1 LNGRFAPSPTG
12 ALHLGNLRTALIAW
26 LAARSTGARF
36 LIRMEDLDPLVS
48 RRDHAAGQLR
58 DLGAIG
64 LEWDPPVVFQ
74 SERLDLY
81 REAVERLRA
90 DGLTYPCFCTRREI
104 RDAASA
110 PNGPALPDGAYPG
123 TCRDLSSAALRR
135 RYDAG
140 RPAALRLRA
149 NSAVV
154 QFRDAQCGLVE
165 AMVDDLVLV
174 RNDGV
179 FAYNLAV
186 VVDDA
191 DQGVDQVVR
200 GDDLLLSTPRQLYL
214 GRLLG
219 LPDPVYAHV
228 PLVLGPDGGRLA
240 KRHGAVT
247 LADLKSLDFD
257 ASAVL
262 NLLARSLGLAVTGET
277 VTAGGL
283 LGRFPR
289 ASLPSGPWKWT
300 DGELPSAPASL

>member
-1 LNGRFAPSPTG
+1 
-12 ALHLGNLRTALIAW
+12 
-26 LAARSTGARF
+26 
-36 LIRMEDLDPLVS
+36 VS
-48 RRDHAAGQLR
+48 RRIHAAGQLR
-58 DLGAIG
+58 DLAALG
-64 LEWDPPVVFQ
+64 LEWDSPVVFQ
-74 SERLDLY
+74 SERLDRY
-81 REAVERLRA
+81 HDAVERLRS

-110 PNGPALPDGAYPG
+110 PNGPASPDGAYPG
-123 TCRDLSSAALRR
+123 TCRDLSSATQRR
-135 RYDAG
+135 RHDAG

-149 NSAVV
+149 QSELVH
-154 QFRDAQCGLVE
+154 FRDAQCGVVE

-191 DQGVDQVVR
+191 AQGVDQVVR

-228 PLVLGPDGGRLA
+228 PLVLGPDGERLA

-247 LADLKSLDFD
+247 LADLGAFD
-257 ASAVL
+257 MDGSSVL
-262 NLLARSLGLAVTGET
+262 NLLAQSLGLAVAGET

-283 LGRFPR
+283 LGPFSL
-289 ASLPSGPWKWT
+289 AALPSVAWQWT
-300 DGELPSAPASL
+300 EADVPSNPASR